1 MQPSLWFDIDSAA
14 ESRLLEIARESIEAG
29 AAADRAPRIDVDRCA
44 GLLQPAAVFTTL
56 TRDGALRG
64 CVGSLQ
70 AQQPLAQAVADSAFS
85 AAFHDRRFEP
95 LDAGEFGLVRIEIS
109 VLSAMQPIDAPT
121 RNSLLEQLQPGLD
134 GLLVEDHGC
143 RATFLPKVWENLA
156 APEAFLDHLLA
167 KAGLGAGY
175 WSQTLSL
182 YRYRTHSFGEN

>member
-1 MQPSLWFDIDSAA
+1 MQPSLSFEIDSAA

-29 AAADRAPRIDVDRCA
+29 AAAERAPRIDVDGCA

-70 AQQPLAQAVADSAFS
+70 AQRPLAQAVADSAFN
-85 AAFHDRRFEP
+85 AAFHDRRFKP
-95 LDAGEFGLVRIEIS
+95 LDVGEFGLVRIEIS

-121 RNSLLEQLQPGLD
+121 RQALLEQLQPGID
-134 GLLVEDHGC
+134 GLLVEDRGC

-156 APEAFLDHLLA
+156 APGAFVDQLLV

-182 YRYRTHSFGEN
+182 YRYHTHSFGEK